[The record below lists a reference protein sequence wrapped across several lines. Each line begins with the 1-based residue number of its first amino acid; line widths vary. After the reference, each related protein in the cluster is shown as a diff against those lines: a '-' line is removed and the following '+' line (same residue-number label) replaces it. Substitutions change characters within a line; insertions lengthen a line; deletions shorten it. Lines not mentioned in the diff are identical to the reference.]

1 MVYITTKRIAC
12 KLNFSRK
19 LLLFAAAW
27 MALAA
32 SIALAQG
39 NANQTA
45 AAAPRFE
52 VASIRPHQGL
62 LRVIRGFNSSGSLLN
77 LEGYNVRL
85 LIMEAYNLKSYQLEL
100 AASDQQESTNYDIA
114 ARAEGNA
121 APTKD
126 EFRKMLQTLLA
137 ERFNLKFHHE
147 RKETPVYAMI
157 VGKDGPKFKESA
169 MDAVFV
175 SNHGVHGRNQNL
187 SGSQITMES
196 LADDMN
202 NTFFVDRP
210 VIDKTGLGGAYDL
223 KMEATPEFRRDRN
236 PQPED
241 ISVFTAIQEQLGL
254 KLDPQK
260 ANVEVLVVDHIEL
273 PSEN

>member
-1 MVYITTKRIAC
+1 
-12 KLNFSRK
+12 
-19 LLLFAAAW
+19 
-27 MALAA
+27 
-32 SIALAQG
+32 
-39 NANQTA
+39 
-45 AAAPRFE
+45 
-52 VASIRPHQGL
+52 
-62 LRVIRGFNSSGSLLN
+62 
-77 LEGYNVRL
+77 
-85 LIMEAYNLKSYQLEL
+85 
-100 AASDQQESTNYDIA
+100 
-114 ARAEGNA
+114 
-121 APTKD
+121 
-126 EFRKMLQTLLA
+126 
-137 ERFNLKFHHE
+137 
-147 RKETPVYAMI
+147 
-157 VGKDGPKFKESA
+157 
-169 MDAVFV
+169 
-175 SNHGVHGRNQNL
+175 
-187 SGSQITMES
+187 MES